1 MRDPHVERLF
11 FEIGAGEGTSYRNP
25 PPLCF
30 SNALGEFKAT
40 DGLLVVEPLD
50 HFASKTDARTVIEP
64 FLRSWEIET
73 DLTAGI
79 GTIRFRFKRAETID
93 RDPPA
98 SGSSRTIEL
107 EGAVLAAS
115 GLTASLH
122 VTRAFYPA
130 PPKQFRS
137 SAEVEAAYRRWRNV
151 KAAREPLQ
159 SMAYFLLTL
168 LESGAGGRRQAAGTF
183 SIDVEVLKAI
193 GHLSSKKGDLMTARK
208 VPRKP
213 PLREL
218 TGPERTWLDEA
229 IKRIIVRLGER
240 ASGAP
245 MKRLAM
251 SDLPRI

>member
-11 FEIGAGEGTSYRNP
+11 FEIGTGEGTSFRNP

-50 HFASKTDARTVIEP
+50 HFASENDARAVIEP

-79 GTIRFRFKRAETID
+79 GTILFRFKRAETID

-98 SGSSRTIEL
+98 TGSFRTIQL
-107 EGAVLAAS
+107 GPVVLVAT
-115 GLTASLH
+115 GHVASLH

-130 PPKQFRS
+130 PPRQFRS
-137 SAEVEAAYRRWRNV
+137 SAEVEAAYRRWRDV

-168 LESGAGGRRQAAGTF
+168 LESGAGGRRQAAGAF
-183 SIDVEVLKAI
+183 SIDAKVLNTV
-193 GHLSSKKGDLMTARK
+193 GHLSSEKGDLMTARK

-213 PLREL
+213 PFREL

-229 IKRIIVRLGER
+229 IKRIIIRLGER

-251 SDLPRI
+251 ADLPRI